1 MKKEKNNEKEK
12 IDGIV
17 ESLIDHLQ
25 DKGQKKSHIN
35 KKSKR
40 IKTSGAKNITEIL
53 ENDTNRI
60 KELEGKNDL
69 LVALSAIGAAIDLS
83 LKFNSDFIAKSSG
96 ELWSKMLMSILVRME
111 GDDLI
116 KIK

>member
-1 MKKEKNNEKEK
+1 MKKEENNEKEK
-12 IDGIV
+12 INGIV
-17 ESLIDHLQ
+17 ESLFDHLQ
-25 DKGQKKSHIN
+25 DKGQKKTPTS
-35 KKSKR
+35 KRSKR
-40 IKTSGAKNITEIL
+40 IKTNDAKNITEIL
-53 ENDTNRI
+53 ENDINRI
-60 KELEGKNDL
+60 KELEKKGDL